1 LEKPKPFP
9 GLKVNNK
16 EFYTEL
22 HESGMSQNTSQK
34 PIQRIFILISG
45 IAFAGSTV
53 FGMVGLFSNSSQQPK
68 DTRSTTAS
76 KDLQLQKQAQGY
88 ELVLKREPN
97 NQLALQGL
105 VQARLQMNDLQGA
118 VEPIEKLVKINP
130 DNSQYK
136 ALLTAIKERVG
147 KGK

>member
-1 LEKPKPFP
+1 
-9 GLKVNNK
+9 
-16 EFYTEL
+16 
-22 HESGMSQNTSQK
+22 MSQNTSQK
-34 PIQRIFILISG
+34 PLQRIFILLSG
-45 IAFAGSTV
+45 LAFAGSTV
-53 FGMVGLFSNSSQQPK
+53 FGMVGLFSNASQHPK

-118 VEPIEKLVKINP
+118 VEPMEKLVKLNP
-130 DNSQYK
+130 DNPQYK
-136 ALLTAIKERVG
+136 ALLTGIKQRIDNG
-147 KGK
+147 K